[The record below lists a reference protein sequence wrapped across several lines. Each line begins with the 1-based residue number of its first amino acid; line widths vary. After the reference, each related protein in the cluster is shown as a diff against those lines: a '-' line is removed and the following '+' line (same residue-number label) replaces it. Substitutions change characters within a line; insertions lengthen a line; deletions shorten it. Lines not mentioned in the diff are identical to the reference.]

1 MISNIIC
8 ISKYMSSST
17 RIAKSFTLE
26 PEVTDYVARTKGEQ
40 SASERVNQLLKRA
53 MLQERYDRLEEDAE
67 AFFAS
72 VKDTERKETR
82 AVQVASIRSITR
94 D

>member
-1 MISNIIC
+1 
-8 ISKYMSSST
+8 MSIST
-17 RIAKSFTLE
+17 RMAKSFTLDR
-26 PEVTDYVARTKGEQ
+26 EVNDYMTRTKGEH

-53 MLQERYDRLEEDAE
+53 MLQEQYDKLEAEAE

-72 VKDTERKETR
+72 VKDSDRKAAR
-82 AVQVASIRSITR
+82 DFQSASIRFITR

>member
-1 MISNIIC
+1 
-8 ISKYMSSST
+8 MSLPT

-26 PEVTDYVARTKGEQ
+26 PEVTDYVARTKGPH

-53 MLQERYDRLEEDAE
+53 MLQERYDRLEADAE

-72 VKDTERKETR
+72 MRDAERKETR
-82 AVQVASIRSITR
+82 AFQAASIQSITR

>member
-1 MISNIIC
+1 
-8 ISKYMSSST
+8 
-17 RIAKSFTLE
+17 LE
-26 PEVTDYVARTKGEQ
+26 REVSDYVTHTKGEQ

-53 MLQERYDRLEEDAE
+53 MLQERYDRLEAEAE

-72 VKDTERKETR
+72 VKDAERKASR
-82 AVQVASIRSITR
+82 AFQAASIRSITR

>member
-1 MISNIIC
+1 
-8 ISKYMSSST
+8 MSSST
-17 RIAKSFTLE
+17 RTAKSFTLDR
-26 PEVTDYVARTKGEQ
+26 EVNDYVTRTKGEH

-53 MLQERYDRLEEDAE
+53 MLQEQHDQLEAEAE

-72 VKDTERKETR
+72 VKDSERKEVR
-82 AVQVASIRSITR
+82 AFQAASIRSITR

>member
-1 MISNIIC
+1 MSKIIH
-8 ISKYMSSST
+8 IIKDMSSSI

-26 PEVTDYVARTKGEQ
+26 PEVTDYVSRTRGAR

-53 MLQERYDRLEEDAE
+53 MLQERYDRLEAE
-67 AFFAS
+67 AEVFFAS
-72 VKDTERKETR
+72 VKDMERKETR
-82 AVQVASIRSITR
+82 AFQAVSIRSMTR

>member
-1 MISNIIC
+1 MSNIIY
-8 ISKYMSSST
+8 ISKYMSTST

-26 PEVTDYVARTKGEQ
+26 PEVTDYVARTKGER

-53 MLQERYDRLEEDAE
+53 MLQERYDRLEEGAE

-72 VKDTERKETR
+72 LKEAERKETR

>member
-1 MISNIIC
+1 
-8 ISKYMSSST
+8 MSSST

-26 PEVTDYVARTKGEQ
+26 PEVTDYVTRTKGQ
-40 SASERVNQLLKRA
+40 HSASERVNQLLKRA
-53 MLQERYDRLEEDAE
+53 MLQERYDRLEAGAE

-72 VKDTERKETR
+72 MRDAERKETR
-82 AVQVASIRSITR
+82 AFQAASIRSITR

>member
-1 MISNIIC
+1 MRKHM
-8 ISKYMSSST
+8 SKST
-17 RIAKSFTLE
+17 RMAKSFTLE
-26 PEVTDYVARTKGEQ
+26 REVSEYVTLTKGER

-53 MLQERYDRLEEDAE
+53 MLQERHDRLEAEAE

-72 VKDTERKETR
+72 VKDTERKGTR
-82 AVQVASIRSITR
+82 AIQAASIRSITR

>member
-1 MISNIIC
+1 MISKIIH
-8 ISKYMSSST
+8 IGKHMSSSS
-17 RIAKSFTLE
+17 RITKSFTLE
-26 PEVTDYVARTKGEQ
+26 PEVTDYVARTKGAQ

-53 MLQERYDRLEEDAE
+53 MLQERYDRLEAEAE

-82 AVQVASIRSITR
+82 AFQVASIRSITR